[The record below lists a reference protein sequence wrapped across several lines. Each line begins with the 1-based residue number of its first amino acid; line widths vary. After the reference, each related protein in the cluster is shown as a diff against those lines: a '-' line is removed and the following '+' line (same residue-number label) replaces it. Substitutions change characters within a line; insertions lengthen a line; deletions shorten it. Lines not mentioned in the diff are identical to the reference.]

1 MLLFGREVEAELG
14 GAAAVWALVD
24 VVVVVPVVGN
34 GTWPCWPSWPSW
46 PSAGNLVNG
55 IRESSGTGPPL
66 GLLLVFVT
74 AVTAA
79 TVSHCTTSPDTSIA
93 EVSVEAGPDTPGG
106 MTPPEAPEGSRLL
119 GL

>member
-1 MLLFGREVEAELG
+1 MEAELG

-24 VVVVVPVVGN
+24 VVVVPVVGN
-34 GTWPCWPSWPSW
+34 GTWPGWPCWPSWPSW

-55 IRESSGTGPPL
+55 MRESSGTGHPL
-66 GLLLVFVT
+66 GLLVFVT

-93 EVSVEAGPDTPGG
+93 EVSVEAGPATPGG
-106 MTPPEAPEGSRLL
+106 TTPPEAPEGSRLL

>member
-1 MLLFGREVEAELG
+1 M
-14 GAAAVWALVD
+14 
-24 VVVVVPVVGN
+24 
-34 GTWPCWPSWPSW
+34 TWNLKGQLPCWPSWPSW

-106 MTPPEAPEGSRLL
+106 MTPPESPEGSRLL